1 MSSHELAVTP
11 PLSRR
16 RWVRVLAIVAA
27 AVVPLA
33 FAGLTMA
40 ALSDTENGVDRI
52 PAAIVNQ
59 DEMVMQTAA
68 DGTEQPVLAGRLLVT
83 ELTGAEAPGMHWQL
97 SNAEEAA
104 DKLAAGEVYAVL
116 TIPSDFSTSV
126 VSLSGADPVQAQLR
140 LETDDAHSYLAG
152 TVAQSLG
159 DGMVRAFG
167 SELTKQYIAG
177 IYTQFGSVG
186 EAFTQ
191 AADGAQQLADGAAE
205 AASGAHQYA
214 DGVSQYTGGVSAL
227 ASGLQTMKQQT
238 ADLGQLGTG
247 IQDYTNGIS
256 DAAGGLDQL
265 IAALQADPRFATDP
279 TLAPYLQNLQAIGT
293 GLNQATAG
301 GSALAKGASGLGA
314 LSSGI
319 AQSASGASQLAANG
333 GAIASGAQAL
343 ADGTEQLST
352 GAAELASGLQQGA
365 DQLSGAETPGSDAAS
380 VAAEPVGL
388 EVTTANAV
396 TQVGQVIGTYFVPL
410 GLWAGAL
417 AIFLVLPGLSR
428 RVLASTAGSG
438 RVLGSVA
445 VRAGA
450 VAAVQALLLV
460 LLLHLVAG
468 VSWALLPATLGL
480 ALVAALA
487 YTAFH
492 QLLTVGL
499 GRAGLVISL
508 LLLAVQLAAVGG
520 IVPSQALAGPFAWIS
535 SVSPLGWASTGLQ
548 QLVAGG
554 ETGVVVGSFF
564 ALAAFGAASLLASRL
579 VIRRA
584 RRASVL
590 RMLLPATAA

>member
-11 PLSRR
+11 PLARR
-16 RWVRVLAIVAA
+16 RWVRVLALIAA

-40 ALSDTENGVDRI
+40 ALSDTEKGLDRI

-59 DEMVMQTAA
+59 DEMVTQTGD
-68 DGTEQPVLAGRLLVT
+68 DGTETMVLAGRLLVT
-83 ELTGAEAPGMHWQL
+83 ELTGADSPGMDWRL

-104 DKLAAGEVYAVL
+104 TQLAAGEVYAVL
-116 TIPSDFSTSV
+116 TIPSDFSASV
-126 VSLSGADPVQAQLR
+126 VSLSSGDPTRAQLR

-152 TVAQSLG
+152 AVAQSLG

-177 IYTQFGSVG
+177 IFTQFGTVG

-191 AADGAQQLADGAAE
+191 AADGAQQLADGAGD
-205 AASGAHQYA
+205 AAAGAQQYA
-214 DGVSQYTGGVSAL
+214 EGVRQYTNGVSAL
-227 ASGLQTMKQQT
+227 ASGL
-238 ADLGQLGTG
+238 GQLNTG
-247 IQDYTNGIS
+247 
-256 DAAGGLDQL
+256 AAGLDQL
-265 IAALQADPRFATDP
+265 SSSVTGYTQGVAQLAAGIAEQTAIIADPTSDPVAVAT
-279 TLAPYLQNLQAIGT
+279 AVAYLQGYSTQ
-293 GLNQATAG
+293 LNTVAAG
-301 GSALAKGASGLGA
+301 GGELAAGVAGGVDGIQ
-314 LSSGI
+314 SGI
-319 AQSASGASQLAANG
+319 AQSAAGAGQLARNGGQLAA
-333 GAIASGAQAL
+333 GADAL
-343 ADGTEQLST
+343 ADGTVQLAD
-352 GAAELASGLQQGA
+352 GAGELAAGLREGA
-365 DQLSGAETPGSDAAS
+365 DRLSGAETPGADAAS

-388 EVTTANAV
+388 EVATSNAV
-396 TQVGQVIGTYFVPL
+396 TQIAQVIGTYFVPL

-417 AIFLVLPGLSR
+417 ATFLVLPGLSR

-438 RVLGSVA
+438 RVLGSFA

-468 VSWALLPATLGL
+468 VAWVLLPATLGL

-499 GRAGLVISL
+499 GRAGLVVSL

-520 IVPSQALAGPFAWIS
+520 IVPSQALAGPFAWLS

-564 ALAAFGAASLLASRL
+564 ALAAFGAASLLVSRL

-590 RMLLPATAA
+590 RMLLPAPTPA

>member
-1 MSSHELAVTP
+1 MSTPDLASAAR
-11 PLSRR
+11 PLGRR

-40 ALSDTENGVDRI
+40 ALSDTENGLDRI
-52 PAAIVNQ
+52 PAAIVNH
-59 DEMVMQTAA
+59 DEMVTQTAD
-68 DGTEQPVLAGRLLVT
+68 DGTETPVLAGRLLVT
-83 ELTGAEAPGMHWQL
+83 ELTGKDSPGMNWQL

-116 TIPSDFSTSV
+116 TIPSDFSSSV
-126 VSLSGADPVQAQLR
+126 VSLSSTDPVQAQLK

-152 TVAQSLG
+152 AVAQSLG

-191 AADGAQQLADGAAE
+191 AADGATQLADGAAQ
-205 AASGAHQYA
+205 AASGAQQYA
-214 DGVSQYTGGVSAL
+214 DGVRQYTGGVSSL
-227 ASGLQTMKQQT
+227 SSGLQTITQQT
-238 ADLGQLGTG
+238 ASLGQLGTG
-247 IQDYTNGIS
+247 IAGYAGGVTAIS
-256 DAAGGLDQL
+256 GGLDQL
-265 IAALQADPRFATDP
+265 VAAMAQDPRFTTDP
-279 TLAPYLQNLQAIGT
+279 SLAPYLTQLTQIST
-293 GLNQATAG
+293 GLGDAAEQ
-301 GSALAKGASGLGA
+301 GSALASGASGLGA
-314 LSSGI
+314 LASGI
-319 AQSASGASQLAANG
+319 SQSASGASRLAANG
-333 GAIASGAQAL
+333 STIASGAQAL
-343 ADGTEQLST
+343 ADGNAQLAT
-352 GAAELASGLQQGA
+352 GASELSSGLQQGA
-365 DQLSGAETPGSDAAS
+365 EQLSSTETPGADAAS

-388 EVTTANAV
+388 EVSTENAV
-396 TQVGQVIGTYFVPL
+396 GQLGQVIGTYFVPL
-410 GLWAGAL
+410 GLWVGAL
-417 AIFLVLPGLSR
+417 AIFLVLPRLSR

-438 RVLGSVA
+438 RVLGSEA
-445 VRAGA
+445 VRAGG
-450 VAAVQALLLV
+450 VAALQALLLV

-480 ALVAALA
+480 SLVAALA
-487 YTAFH
+487 FTAFH

-499 GRAGLVISL
+499 GRTGLVISL
-508 LLLAVQLAAVGG
+508 LVLGVQLASVGG
-520 IVPSQALAGPFAWIS
+520 ILPSQALAGPFAWIS

-548 QLVAGG
+548 QIVAGG
-554 ETGVVVGSFF
+554 SVGVAVGSGF

-590 RMLLPATAA
+590 RMLLPATA